1 MELIN
6 KIETLLRPWPIA
18 FVRISIGIVF
28 LWFGVLKFFP
38 NTSPAE
44 TMAQRT
50 MDKLTLG
57 LISSEMNYLILAIIE
72 TVFGLFLIGNIFKK
86 MIVPLTLGHLIM
98 TFSPILLFPS
108 EVFTGILIPT
118 LLGQYIIKNLV
129 LFSALLLINQRFCY
143 SNSDEKI
150 CISQPSLD

>member
-6 KIETLLRPWPIA
+6 KGKTLLRPWPIV

-28 LWFGVLKFFP
+28 IWFGVLKFFP

-44 TMAQRT
+44 IVAQRT
-50 MDKLTLG
+50 MDKVTLG
-57 LISSEMNYLILAIIE
+57 LIPSEINYLILAIIE
-72 TVFGLFLIGNIFKK
+72 TIFGLFLIGNIFQK
-86 MIVPLTLGHLIM
+86 MIVTLALGHLIM
-98 TFSPILLFPS
+98 TFFPILLFPS
-108 EVFTGILIPT
+108 EVFSGIFIPT

-143 SNSDEKI
+143 SNEKI
-150 CISQPSLD
+150 CIT

>member
-6 KIETLLRPWPIA
+6 KIETLLRPWPIV

-44 TMAQRT
+44 TVAQRT

-72 TVFGLFLIGNIFKK
+72 TVFGLFLIGNFFKK

-150 CISQPSLD
+150 CITQPSLD

>member
-6 KIETLLRPWPIA
+6 KSKTLLAKGSIV
-18 FVRISIGIVF
+18 FVRISIGVVF

-44 TMAQRT
+44 IVAQRT
-50 MDKLTLG
+50 MDKITLG
-57 LISSEMNYLILAIIE
+57 LVSSELNYLTLAIIE
-72 TVFGLFLIGNIFKK
+72 TIFGLFLIGNIFQK
-86 MIVPLTLGHLIM
+86 MIVPLALGHLFM

-108 EVFTGILIPT
+108 EVFSEAFIPT

-129 LFSALLLINQRFCY
+129 LFSALFLINQRFCY
-143 SNSDEKI
+143 SDEKV
-150 CISQPSLD
+150 CVT